1 MNYIYVIPGTY
12 SPPTKMHNWLIE
24 KAAEMFPRETI
35 HIVCSINPEKKP
47 WFAPEECKI
56 MWEESFDL
64 PSNVKVTTLG
74 EMLTVDFDYSK
85 VIMIRGVRNSKES
98 FEEEADVMLL
108 NAEKYGITN
117 FIHIVGNEKYA
128 HISSSK
134 VRELAAELRLE
145 ELSEY
150 VPPLVISRLLEKVLE
165 IKNLFLVI
173 GKSGSGKST
182 YLKMLVNE
190 NSQNVHINTDEF
202 NKKLRPLLEERF
214 PNQNLVQIAIE
225 KEEEFLEIIRIPWIN
240 LLKKALQNLP
250 KDSNAYVEIPY
261 GLQDTKRF
269 WNYLGGKVIY
279 IGPKENEE
287 RIIEKRNKKRGT
299 EYLLP
304 LAQTIPGWN
313 GTMELANKYNLRLMQ
328 INTGGNLKNLKTY

>member
-35 HIVCSINPEKKP
+35 HIVCSINPEKK
-47 WFAPEECKI
+47 
-56 MWEESFDL
+56 

-145 ELSEY
+145 ELKVNFSHASQGEY
-150 VPPLVISRLLEKVLE
+150 NKRLAENIVKGVYSDQGALSIWGNSSGHKSNMLNSSYKYTGYA
-165 IKNLFLVI
+165 IGGGYAIQLF
-173 GKSGSGKST
+173 T
-182 YLKMLVNE
+182 
-190 NSQNVHINTDEF
+190 
-202 NKKLRPLLEERF
+202 LR
-214 PNQNLVQIAIE
+214 N
-225 KEEEFLEIIRIPWIN
+225 
-240 LLKKALQNLP
+240 
-250 KDSNAYVEIPY
+250 
-261 GLQDTKRF
+261 
-269 WNYLGGKVIY
+269 
-279 IGPKENEE
+279 
-287 RIIEKRNKKRGT
+287 
-299 EYLLP
+299 
-304 LAQTIPGWN
+304 
-313 GTMELANKYNLRLMQ
+313 
-328 INTGGNLKNLKTY
+328 